1 MRDSQPPPGRNRYTD
16 TSGAL
21 DIMPHLPSPWSLSPV
36 GCHRLGCSRR
46 RPSQAFGAPCWPR
59 STSCGK
65 LPLRWANKRE
75 RVRRWCACVPSTRTR
90 PRTRCFLAA
99 AEGRPQG
106 NSSRGKRAENHDGD
120 QCRLKFAICQVFTF
134 TNTSISG
141 AFKRG
146 SLRDCQVHLWGFRA
160 FVRLSGAGERQRGRS
175 IALRL
180 VHNWTMTFIVNFR
193 DL

>member
-99 AEGRPQG
+99 AKGKPQG

-120 QCRLKFAICQVFTF
+120 KCLLKFAICQVFTF
-134 TNTSISG
+134 TNTSTPEHSSAVPYGTVKFIFG
-141 AFKRG
+141 
-146 SLRDCQVHLWGFRA
+146 A
-160 FVRLSGAGERQRGRS
+160 FVRLFGSLVLEKGREEG
-175 IALRL
+175 
-180 VHNWTMTFIVNFR
+180 V
-193 DL
+193 